1 VKEQDVQ
8 KLTQQLRINVI
19 AGLKKCSPFN
29 RIVRVCLF
37 DGLNFVG
44 NAHAFLGAKAINEE
58 DPRVFV
64 NKVSSLGTE
73 LWFCSFKK
81 IFSSL

>member
-1 VKEQDVQ
+1 MQ
-8 KLTQQLRINVI
+8 KLTQQLCINVI

-58 DPRVFV
+58 EPWVFV

-73 LWFCSFKK
+73 LWFCSFKM
-81 IFSSL
+81 FSSL

>member
-1 VKEQDVQ
+1 
-8 KLTQQLRINVI
+8 
-19 AGLKKCSPFN
+19 
-29 RIVRVCLF
+29 VCLF

-44 NAHAFLGAKAINEE
+44 NAHAFLGAKAIDEE
-58 DPRVFV
+58 EPWVFV

-81 IFSSL
+81 MFSSL